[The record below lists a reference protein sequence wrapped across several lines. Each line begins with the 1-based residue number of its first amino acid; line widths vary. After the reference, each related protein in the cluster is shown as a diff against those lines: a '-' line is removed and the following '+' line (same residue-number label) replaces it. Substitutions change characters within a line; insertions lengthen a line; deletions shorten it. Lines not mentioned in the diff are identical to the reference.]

1 MTSDE
6 KRAAEIA
13 QSMGERLRHA
23 IDLPTMD
30 RESIAVLIAAG
41 EWGVALETLCTELYE
56 YDLAP
61 NAEERAQRGCDRPG
75 PACGASWGTPGSVAE
90 AAGGNW
96 ITHLATSALGYGGTD
111 RVTAVRT
118 GFAPRC
124 GQRHPGWFIRVTT
137 FPRFAT

>member
-41 EWGVALETLCTELYE
+41 EWGVALETLCTQLYE
-56 YDLAP
+56 YDLEP
-61 NAEERAQRGCDRPG
+61 NAEERAQL
-75 PACGASWGTPGSVAE
+75 E
-90 AAGGNW
+90 
-96 ITHLATSALGYGGTD
+96 ALGRELD
-111 RVTAVRT
+111 VPVRYLL
-118 GFAPRC
+118 GDPWA
-124 GQRHPGWFIRVTT
+124 GPG
-137 FPRFAT
+137 A